1 MVAAAGGSG
10 RADERLRR
18 AGLAHGDRLR
28 TAAARGHGGRAGA
41 HRAEAETD
49 RKKRRFFEACG
60 ECLSAAEA
68 FSERYAA
75 EAERQAAQCKDVGR
89 AGELAEIARIC
100 RNVPRRP
107 VESFQE
113 AIRSVHFMT
122 LCLSMDPTRWFSKQQ
137 FQLGRPDRYLYPYY
151 VADRAAGRLTNET
164 AQMLI
169 DCLAIQINQRV
180 PHGLSS
186 GYMLGGR
193 DRNGKIVQNEL
204 TLMGMQ
210 AIDDVRL
217 VYPAVGLCWTRG
229 MDEKYLEKACDVLSH
244 GRSHPAIFSDDVI
257 VEGLRH
263 YGVPEEEAHDYI
275 HSTCVEITPVSSSN
289 VWVAS
294 PYTNMVQL
302 LLDMLDREYEDFDEL
317 MTALLARIDESI
329 RKNFEGQN
337 AIRAQRASRSMNPL
351 LSCFVND
358 CIERGVDI
366 EQGGARYNWIMPSFV
381 GMANLVDSLYV
392 IRQLVFE
399 QRELTVEDLRSILE
413 RDFEGCE
420 AMRLRMLNGVAKYG
434 NDEDEVDGYFGQIV
448 AHIVEE
454 CAKYRPILSEGR
466 LIPSVFCWIMHEQFG
481 RATGASPDGRRAGF
495 PLGDGSGPCQGRETA
510 GPTASVLSSTKWSHK
525 ELIGGVAVNMKFAK
539 KTFTDESGRKVRSL
553 IHTYL
558 ERGGFEMQINVV
570 DREMLLAARREPE
583 KYRDLVVRIG
593 GYSDYFVKL
602 SNEMQEEL
610 LLRTAHEI

>member
-1 MVAAAGGSG
+1 
-10 RADERLRR
+10 
-18 AGLAHGDRLR
+18 
-28 TAAARGHGGRAGA
+28 
-41 HRAEAETD
+41 
-49 RKKRRFFEACG
+49 
-60 ECLSAAEA
+60 
-68 FSERYAA
+68 
-75 EAERQAAQCKDVGR
+75 
-89 AGELAEIARIC
+89 
-100 RNVPRRP
+100 
-107 VESFQE
+107 
-113 AIRSVHFMT
+113 MT